1 MSNVLVTGGAGY
13 IGSHMCVEL
22 LQNGDDV
29 VVIDNLSNSS
39 TASLE
44 AVQRITQRELEFV
57 DGDVTDADVL
67 GLLFA
72 DHRFDAV
79 VHFAGLKSVGE
90 SVDDPIKYYHNN
102 VNGTLCLVEA
112 MSAAEVK
119 TIVFSSS
126 ATVYGIP
133 SKVPITEDF
142 PTGAINPY
150 GRTKLVIERLLEDVY
165 EADPSWRISILRYF
179 NPVGA
184 HPSGEIGEDPNDAPN
199 NLMPYVSQVAVG
211 RLPYLKV
218 FGDNYPTRDG
228 TGVRDYIHVV
238 DLIDGHMKA
247 LEFLEDAPKLA
258 VHNLGTGTGYS
269 VLEVLD
275 AFQSACGKTLRHEIV
290 GRRPG
295 DAAESY
301 ADPSK
306 AVSELGWQAKF
317 DLARMC
323 EDAWRWQSLH
333 PNGYSSEGS
342 AD

>member
-1 MSNVLVTGGAGY
+1 MSKVLVTGGAGY

-29 VVIDNLSNSS
+29 VVIDNLSNS
-39 TASLE
+39 TAASLE

-57 DGDVTDADVL
+57 DGDVTDADAL
-67 GLLFA
+67 GALFA

-102 VNGTLCLVEA
+102 VNGTLRLVEA
-112 MSAAEVK
+112 MSVAQVK
-119 TIVFSSS
+119 SVVFSSS

-133 SKVPITEDF
+133 STVPITEDF
-142 PTGAINPY
+142 PTDAINPY
-150 GRTKLVIERLLEDVY
+150 GRTKLMIERLLEDVY

-184 HPSGEIGEDPNDAPN
+184 HPSGEIGEDPNDIPN
-199 NLMPYVSQVAVG
+199 NLMPYISQVAVG

-218 FGDNYPTRDG
+218 FGDDYPTRDG

-238 DLIDGHMKA
+238 DLVYGHMKA
-247 LEFLEDAPKLA
+247 LEFLDDAPKFA

-269 VLEVLD
+269 VLEILD
-275 AFQSACGKTLRHEIV
+275 AYQSACGKTLRHEIV

-306 AVSELGWQAKF
+306 AIAELGWQAKF

-323 EDAWRWQSLH
+323 EDAWRWQSQH
-333 PNGYSSEGS
+333 PNGYPSKGS